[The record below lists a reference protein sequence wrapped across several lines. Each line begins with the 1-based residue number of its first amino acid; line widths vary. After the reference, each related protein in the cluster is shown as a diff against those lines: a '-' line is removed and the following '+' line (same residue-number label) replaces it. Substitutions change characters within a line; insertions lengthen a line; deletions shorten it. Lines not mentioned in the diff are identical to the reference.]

1 MQPEPVKSIFNEKIM
16 LKIKYSGKAS
26 KQFVG
31 IHKGDKKSAEMIIRA
46 VEGYSKDPFGHFDIK
61 ILKGKPAK
69 FKRLR
74 IGDYRIIFEDDK
86 VTMWIYEIKH
96 RQEAY

>member
-1 MQPEPVKSIFNEKIM
+1 MAFFNLYTM
-16 LKIKYSGKAS
+16 LEIKYSGKAS
-26 KQFVG
+26 KQFAR
-31 IHKGDKKSAEMIIRA
+31 IYKGDRKSAEMIIKA
-46 VEGYSKDPFGHFDIK
+46 VEGFSRNPFGNFDIK
-61 ILKGKPAK
+61 ILKGEHAK

-86 VTMWIYEIKH
+86 VNMWIYEIKH

>member
-1 MQPEPVKSIFNEKIM
+1 M

-26 KQFVG
+26 KQFAG
-31 IHKGDKKSAEMIIRA
+31 IHKGDKKSAEMIVSA
-46 VEGYSKDPFGHFDIK
+46 VEEYAKDPFGHFDIK
-61 ILKGKPAK
+61 ILKGKPVK